1 MKMPSPFAPEIFWRV
16 QWVPLI
22 LVPQRFWLLV
32 DIPNKDCFWKAV
44 VVVVDIERNVPMLED
59 AF

>member
-1 MKMPSPFAPEIFWRV
+1 MKMSSPFAPKIFWRG

-32 DIPNKDCFWKAV
+32 DVRNKDCFSKAV
-44 VVVVDIERNVPMLED
+44 VVVVDIERNALRLDDV
-59 AF
+59 F